1 MLMST
6 DEALVY
12 VHGEMETIRDGEVT
26 HQAVQ
31 TNLADV
37 ICGGKYHEPV
47 GSSKL
52 SSNPI
57 LMLIHYISYINIL
70 TWKGEM
76 IRNVK
81 KNGRV

>member
-1 MLMST
+1 MVTPEKRRRDSSHQRRHSRTAVPEESRPMLMST

-37 ICGGKYHEPV
+37 ICGGQSTLFLLF
-47 GSSKL
+47 GS
-52 SSNPI
+52 
-57 LMLIHYISYINIL
+57 
-70 TWKGEM
+70 
-76 IRNVK
+76 
-81 KNGRV
+81 